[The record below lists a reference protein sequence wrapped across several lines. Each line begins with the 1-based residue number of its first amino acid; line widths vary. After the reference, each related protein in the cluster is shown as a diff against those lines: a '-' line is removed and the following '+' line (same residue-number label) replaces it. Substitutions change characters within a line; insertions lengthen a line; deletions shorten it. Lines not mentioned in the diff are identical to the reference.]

1 MGRKSRRKKY
11 KRTSLGSG
19 ETSYAE
25 PKRDKQTSNTG
36 NGFALI
42 LIEIIRWGAYVALF
56 APLVVHPSFFFPFVV
71 PKTVF
76 FWIFTEIIFAAWVL
90 LAISNKQFRPRWNPI
105 SIALGVFLLVTIFTS
120 FTGINLER
128 SFWSTLERMAGTVH
142 WIHLVIFFFV
152 LTSTFR
158 TFKDWKGFLTAS
170 LIASTLVAAIF
181 LLDRAGVSLIK
192 FNTQAGS
199 TIGNSSFM
207 AAYLLF
213 NVFLGTF
220 LLVKSKGEWQ
230 RILYGIGLGLMVLTI
245 LFSYSYGVLV
255 SMFGGAFIILIAW
268 LFFERKIKFAR
279 ELSILLLVGGIFL
292 AGIIALGTLTQNKA
306 ILSKLPYFFSNAGTI
321 GARRVVW
328 EMAWQGVKD
337 RPIFGWGP
345 ENFNVPFAKYFNP
358 CLVINKCGGEI
369 WFDRTH
375 NIILDNLIHS
385 GIVGLISYISIFIA
399 VLFVLWK
406 KLLKSRKDWFFPAI
420 ITATLASYFVQ
431 NLLVFDMLNTYLM
444 FSFTLAFAAANMSR
458 DENTGADARKRE
470 IKDPRPFSVVMVGLF
485 LIYFLFSFGFQS
497 FQAANWGVVISR
509 SSTGLNEKI
518 ELYKKALSAT
528 PLGNRQIPEFFTNQ
542 VVNWAQDNEDIP
554 ASFII
559 EVEQIMRKI
568 AGENPYDFRHYL
580 ILGNFYN
587 AARKFDATYVDKAKE
602 ILTRALELS
611 PTNPQAYTSLGQ
623 TYLFKGDKDKAFA
636 LLQKA
641 IDLEPAYTKSSLNL
655 AESYVMMGE
664 YEKGKDALEK
674 LFNENKLPLTTYYIS
689 RLIFAYEQL
698 GEYDKAITWS
708 REVTESKDGQTSA
721 SAHLQLA
728 QLYKKAGFFTEA
740 RETALKAKSLN
751 PSPEIK
757 KEIDVLLEEL

>member
-11 KRTSLGSG
+11 KQTTSSA
-19 ETSYAE
+19 TSYAE
-25 PKRDKQTSNTG
+25 SKPNKQASVAG

-76 FWIFTEIIFAAWVL
+76 FWIFTEIIFGAWVL
-90 LAISNKQFRPRWNPI
+90 LALPNKQFRPQWNPI
-105 SIALGVFLLVTIFTS
+105 SVALGVFLFVTIFTS
-120 FTGINLER
+120 FTGVNLER

-158 TFKDWKGFLTAS
+158 TFKDWKGFLSAS
-170 LIASTLVAAIF
+170 MIASSLVAAIF
-181 LLDRAGVSLIK
+181 LLDRVGVSMIS

-213 NVFLGTF
+213 NVFLGSF
-220 LLVKSKGEWQ
+220 LLVKSKGDWQ
-230 RILYGIGLGLMVLTI
+230 RILYGIGLGLIVLTI

-255 SMFGGAFIILIAW
+255 SMFGGIFIILIAW

-279 ELSILLLVGGIFL
+279 ELAVLLLVGGVIL
-292 AGIIALGTLTQNKA
+292 AGIISFGTFMQNEA
-306 ILSKLPYFFSNAGTI
+306 ILSKLPYFFSNEGTI

-328 EMAWQGVKD
+328 DMAWQGIKE
-337 RPIFGWGP
+337 RPILGWGP

-358 CLVINKCGGEI
+358 CLVMSKCGGEI

-375 NIILDNLIHS
+375 NIILDNLTHS

-406 KLLKSRKDWFFPAI
+406 KLLQSRKDWFLSAI
-420 ITATLASYFVQ
+420 ITAALASYFVQ

-444 FSFTLAFAAANMSR
+444 FSFTLAFAAASAGK
-458 DENTGADARKRE
+458 EE
-470 IKDPRPFSVVMVGLF
+470 IIAPRANPKPFSMVMVGLF
-485 LIYFLFSFGFQS
+485 LMYFLFSFGFQS
-497 FQAANWGVVISR
+497 YQAANWGVVISR

-554 ASFII
+554 ASFIV
-559 EVEQIMRKI
+559 EVEAIMRKI
-568 AGENPYDFRHYL
+568 TEENPFDFRHHL

-587 AARKFDATYVDKAKE
+587 AAKKFDVSYVDKAEE
-602 ILTRALELS
+602 ILTKAIDLS
-611 PTNPQAYTSLGQ
+611 PQNPQVYTSLGQ
-623 TYLFKGDKDKAFA
+623 TYLFKNDKDKAFS

-641 IDLEPAYTKSSLNL
+641 VDLEPEYTKSSLNL

-664 YEKGKDALEK
+664 YEKGKDAFEK
-674 LFNENKLPLTTYYIS
+674 LFSENKFPLTTYYIS
-689 RLIFAYEQL
+689 RLIFAYDQL
-698 GEYDKAITWS
+698 KEYDKAIAWS
-708 REVTESKDGQTSA
+708 KEITESKDGQTSA
-721 SAHLQLA
+721 AAHFQLA
-728 QLYKKAGFFTEA
+728 ELYKKAGFITEA
-740 RETALKAKSLN
+740 RETALKAKSFD
-751 PSPEIK
+751 PSPDVK
-757 KEIDVLLEEL
+757 KQIDELLKEL